1 VTSGAVA
8 VETPE
13 KQELS
18 DRAELGFRIMR
29 ALQQTPKLSQRD
41 LAREL
46 GISLDAVNSCLKVL
60 VNRGCIT
67 VETFRAS
74 DNKIRY
80 AYILTPEGPAEKGRL
95 TTQILKQKSREYDA
109 LKAEI
114 AGLKNDVYGE
124 NSDKQR

>member
-1 VTSGAVA
+1 MTSGAVA

-18 DRAELGFRIMR
+18 DRAEVGFRIMR

-46 GISLDAVNSCLKVL
+46 GISMGAVNSCLKVL
-60 VNRGCIT
+60 INRGCNT

-80 AYILTPEGPAEKGRL
+80 AYILTPEGLAEKGRL
-95 TTQILKQKSREYDA
+95 TTQFLNQKMRKYEA

-114 AGLKNDVYGE
+114 EGLKNEV
-124 NSDKQR
+124 